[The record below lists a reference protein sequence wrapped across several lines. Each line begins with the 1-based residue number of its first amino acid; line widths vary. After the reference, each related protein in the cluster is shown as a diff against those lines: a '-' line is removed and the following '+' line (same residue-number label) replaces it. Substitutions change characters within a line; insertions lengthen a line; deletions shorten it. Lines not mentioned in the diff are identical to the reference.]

1 MDHGTFIIAVSGAG
15 RSNLL
20 QILTI
25 ALWRGRSCCAFNGRH
40 DETVGVEAAYG
51 KLATSSV
58 EVSSFYSATR
68 FIGCA
73 KNADSQ

>member
-25 ALWRGRSCCAFNGRH
+25 ALWRGRSCCAFNARH
-40 DETVGVEAAYG
+40 DETVGVQAAHG
-51 KLATSSV
+51 KLASV